1 MVSLTAVLQRAL
13 EKAIGI
19 QHSPVA
25 SYVAL
30 LRRARPDA
38 TPAEIIAV
46 LEKQYLAAVTGTGAA
61 AGGVAAVPGI
71 GTVLGLTLSGGE
83 RAVFFEATTL
93 FALAL
98 AEVHGIRAEEVQR
111 RQTLVLDVV
120 FGDHSA
126 PQAEETAD
134 QTDQPRG
141 DQPCGDQPCGDPH
154 RGDPRLYM
162 LPISLIAAINK
173 PLSRWFVTKFGST
186 QAALVIGRIA
196 PLGIGAAAWAAGNR
210 GVGLMML
217 DASRRVFGPPPPNFP
232 DHTPAKI
239 PHLAAN

>member
-1 MVSLTAVLQRAL
+1 MGDHMMGLTAVLRRAL

-19 QHSPVA
+19 QRSPVA

-30 LRRARPDA
+30 LRRARPDG
-38 TPAEIIAV
+38 TPAEIITV

-61 AGGVAAVPGI
+61 VGGAAAVPGI

-93 FALAL
+93 FALAV
-98 AEVHGIRAEEVQR
+98 AEVHGIRADEVQR

-120 FGDHSA
+120 FGDHGP
-126 PQAEETAD
+126 PQAEEPAD
-134 QTDQPRG
+134 QTDQH
-141 DQPCGDQPCGDPH
+141 CGDPH
-154 RGDPRLYM
+154 WGDPRLYM

-173 PLSRWFVTKFGST
+173 PLSRWLVTKFGST